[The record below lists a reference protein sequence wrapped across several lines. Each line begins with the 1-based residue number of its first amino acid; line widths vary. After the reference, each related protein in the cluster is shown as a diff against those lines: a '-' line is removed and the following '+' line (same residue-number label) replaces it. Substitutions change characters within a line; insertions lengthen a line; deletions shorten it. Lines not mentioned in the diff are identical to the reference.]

1 MLRVIDI
8 FRVLIKYRLDE
19 YLFRNPSTRLLFRAA
34 SGVRNMFGIKR
45 IEGSIGLRLR
55 LALQELG
62 PVFVKFGQILASRQ
76 DLLPKHFIQEL
87 VLLRD
92 NVEPFAF
99 NQVAVIIEKDFQL
112 PVADIFS
119 NFDKDPVAAGSVA
132 QVHFAKL
139 CSGEDVAVKI
149 LRPNIKEII
158 TQDIEM
164 FKQAVSLI
172 ELYKPD
178 IKQFKVKTVIDEL
191 ARSIMLE
198 LNLLDE
204 AKNIERFAN
213 TMQDC
218 KYVQVPKVYHC
229 TPNVLIMQRMYGT
242 PIDHVEQLRA
252 QNINIEQVVLQ
263 GVEALMLQ
271 VFRNGFFHA
280 DQHPGNLWIQTDGSR
295 VYLDFGI
302 VGEISETDRKIL
314 LSILFHL
321 YSKNY
326 QKVTATVTSA
336 GWINNINDTE
346 LFEKDLSDVG
356 NLFVGK
362 KQKDFSVGAA
372 LNHLIKT
379 FEKYSVNVPY
389 QFTLLCKTIVQIE
402 GTSKALAPD
411 LDLQKVTV
419 PLLLKHF
426 VKKN

>member
-1 MLRVIDI
+1 
-8 FRVLIKYRLDE
+8 
-19 YLFRNPSTRLLFRAA
+19 
-34 SGVRNMFGIKR
+34 
-45 IEGSIGLRLR
+45 
-55 LALQELG
+55 
-62 PVFVKFGQILASRQ
+62 
-76 DLLPKHFIQEL
+76 
-87 VLLRD
+87 
-92 NVEPFAF
+92 
-99 NQVAVIIEKDFQL
+99 
-112 PVADIFS
+112 
-119 NFDKDPVAAGSVA
+119 
-132 QVHFAKL
+132 
-139 CSGEDVAVKI
+139 
-149 LRPNIKEII
+149 
-158 TQDIEM
+158 
-164 FKQAVSLI
+164 
-172 ELYKPD
+172 
-178 IKQFKVKTVIDEL
+178 
-191 ARSIMLE
+191 MLE

-218 KYVQVPKVYHC
+218 KYVQVPKVYHG

-336 GWINNINDTE
+336 GWINNIDDNE

-379 FEKYSVNVPY
+379 FEKYSVNIPY

-402 GTSKALAPD
+402 GTSKTLAPE
-411 LDLQKVTV
+411 LDLQKITV